1 LKSIRAN
8 LVLWLSGALAAGML
22 IVLAVSYALAH
33 AELSSVFDEE
43 LRQIA
48 QAVHLREDWHE
59 AGTLRLTRSGFV
71 FAVRAYDDGGRVY
84 FETLS
89 PHAPFDVP
97 QTFDPGFSDVET
109 PSGTWRV
116 YTHVAP
122 EGVVQ
127 AAQPQATR
135 AALARKLSIRIVLP
149 ELALIPLL
157 ALLVATVLDR
167 GLAPLAATSRRVRDR
182 DAARLDPLPTAGVPR
197 ELAPLVQQINALLER
212 LADSF
217 AAQRR
222 FVADAA
228 HELRS
233 PVAALA
239 LQAQLAGRAQS
250 DAERAAAFA
259 ELAHGI
265 ERTRRLVQQL
275 LDLARLE
282 PGERAEAPV
291 PLNLA
296 QLVREVVAGHAAQ
309 AEALCV
315 DLGVE
320 APAAVRVTGAASELR
335 SLVANLVDNA
345 LRYAPR
351 GSEVTASVKQE
362 GAAVELAVTDS
373 GPGIAPLERARVFE
387 RFHRAAGDAT
397 RGSGLGLPIAKAI
410 AERHGGSIVLD
421 DAHPGREPPGLAVHV
436 RLGGSCAT
444 LRQ

>member
-8 LVLWLSGALAAGML
+8 LVLWLSGALAAGMV
-22 IVLAVSYALAH
+22 IVLAAAYALAH
-33 AELSSVFDEE
+33 AELSLVFDEE

-48 QAVHLREDWHE
+48 QAAHLREDWVGT
-59 AGTLRLTRSGFV
+59 GTLRLAHPEFV
-71 FAVRAYDDGGRVY
+71 FAVRVYDEGGRVY

-89 PHAPFDVP
+89 PLAAFDVP

-109 PSGTWRV
+109 PLGAWRV
-116 YTHVAP
+116 YTHVTP

-135 AALARKLSIRIVLP
+135 AALARELSIRMVLP

-157 ALLVATVLDR
+157 ALLVAWVLGR
-167 GLAPLAATSRRVRDR
+167 GLAPLAETSRRVSDR
-182 DAARLDPLPTAGVPR
+182 DAARLEPLPTAGVPV
-197 ELAPLVQQINALLER
+197 ELAPLVEQINALLGR
-212 LADSF
+212 LAASF
-217 AAQRR
+217 ATQRR
-222 FVADAA
+222 FIADAA

-239 LQAQLAGRAQS
+239 LQAQLASRARS
-250 DAERAAAFA
+250 DAERSAAFA
-259 ELAHGI
+259 ELTRGI

-275 LDLARLE
+275 LDMARLE
-282 PGERAEAPV
+282 PGERAEAPA

-296 QLVREVVAGHAAQ
+296 QLVREVVASYAAQ
-309 AEALCV
+309 AEALGV

-320 APAAVRVTGAASELR
+320 APPAVRTTGAASELL

-351 GSEVTASVKQE
+351 GSEVTASVKQD
-362 GAAVELAVTDS
+362 GAAVELAVMDC

-421 DAHPGREPPGLAVHV
+421 DAHPGREPPGLTVRV
-436 RLGGSCAT
+436 RLP
-444 LRQ
+444 